1 MVQCMH
7 TCVPVSMCVCV
18 CVWCLRWNGFL
29 PYMGRR
35 DVFLEL
41 CDVVMCL
48 LSQFSGRLLSGDVV
62 GQGRWDMEEQ

>member
-1 MVQCMH
+1 
-7 TCVPVSMCVCV
+7 
-18 CVWCLRWNGFL
+18 
-29 PYMGRR
+29 MGRR

-48 LSQFSGRLLSGDVV
+48 LSQFPGRLLSGDVV